1 MADTNWNFLN
11 YEGLE
16 YYDSKSE
23 VRTDEKIAVETERA
37 KTEEEKLSESINNEV
52 DRATNAENTL
62 TVNLSSHTSDKSNPH
77 EVTKAQVGLGDVDN
91 TSDANK
97 PISTATQTALDT
109 KAPLESP
116 VLTGIPEAP
125 TADVGTNTTQI
136 ATTEFVQIAV
146 SNGMAVSDA
155 MVIKGTIGENGTVTT
170 LPTTYKI
177 GWTYRVVTD
186 GTYAGQVCEI
196 GDLIIAL
203 VERNGSENVDS
214 DWCIA
219 QTNINGA
226 ITGIKSGDAY
236 ISTSQSGSTVTITH
250 KDITRTD
257 TTSSVS
263 PAHGGTFTVVKSIT
277 SDEKGHITGVDTET
291 VTLPIGNDTDDE
303 GNIIIEDTKV
313 TQTVTN
319 SDESYPL
326 LLAPNGQTETTTT
339 TSYFNSGT
347 TLNPSTNTI
356 AANISGNAGT
366 ATTATKIGTDTVGS
380 ATQPVYIDAGVP
392 TKCTYTLEKSVP
404 SDAVFTDTTY
414 TLNYDEDNSELQLK
428 TGENVVSTVTI
439 VVGGGNGGGSTF
451 KVADVSGAT
460 ISSYKTTAS
469 LKWTD
474 PNNAMID
481 DILLAEWAGT
491 LVVRKEGSAPSDKS
505 DGVVVVDNKI
515 KDAYSSTAFEDS
527 GLEYG
532 KTYYYRFFPYT
543 TDRAYTSGTSV
554 SIVPEKIQIITI
566 PSQSGTV
573 VYNGNLQTAV
583 FNNYDEESLT
593 VSGNTGT
600 NAGAYTATFV
610 PKYDYCWSDGSV
622 DAKEVEWVIDKA
634 NGVVEL
640 SETSVT
646 LDKTTTS
653 TTVTVSNA
661 SGEVDVS
668 SNNTSVLTTSISDN
682 VITLTSTGQNGNVIV
697 TVTVSETDNYK
708 SASKTISVK
717 CDFLKIVTWADGTYE
732 EIKAMLDAHYTGTI
746 DISDYWSVGDVRTIP
761 LSAMSATGVG
771 ESQSAQNAEV
781 VIIGLGHD
789 DLVSPVNGN
798 SKSAVSL
805 QLKNSLA
812 TTGYMYSKYNG
823 TNYSLWD
830 GSPRRTWCNSV
841 FKNALPAELVNLIK
855 TVTKKTWRYAHSDYS
870 SCRTQQTTED
880 DCFLISEFEVFGV
893 QELSTSTFG
902 TVGDDGT
909 QYEYYKT
916 TSNRIKYLG
925 VSGTSAN
932 AWWLRSSLVDSIG
945 YSCFRGVNA
954 SGSVNN
960 YVASYASGVAPGFC
974 I

>member
-1 MADTNWNFLN
+1 MADWNFLN

-16 YYDSKSE
+16 YYDGKSQE
-23 VRTDEKIAVETERA
+23 RTDGKIAVETERA
-37 KTEEEKLSESINNEV
+37 SLAEETLEAKLN
-52 DRATNAENTL
+52 
-62 TVNLSSHTSDKSNPH
+62 
-77 EVTKAQVGLGDVDN
+77 
-91 TSDANK
+91 
-97 PISTATQTALDT
+97 T

-146 SNGMAVSDA
+146 SNGIAVNDA

-236 ISTSQSGSTVTITH
+236 ISINQSGSTVTITH

-291 VTLPIGNDTDDE
+291 VTLPIGNDIDDD

-439 VVGGGNGGGSTF
+439 VGGGNGGGSTF

-469 LKWTD
+469 LKWTE
-474 PNNAMID
+474 PNNVMID

-600 NAGAYTATFV
+600 NAGAYTAIFA
-610 PKYDYCWSDGSV
+610 PKDDYCWSDNSV

-634 NGVVEL
+634 NGVIEL

-732 EIKAMLDAHYTGTI
+732 EISAMLDAHYTGTI

-812 TTGYMYSKYNG
+812 TVGYMYSAYNSPS
-823 TNYSLWD
+823 YSLWD
-830 GSPRRTWCNSV
+830 GSPRQIWCNSV
-841 FKNALPAELVNLIK
+841 FKNALPAELVSLIK
-855 TVTKKTWRYAHSDYS
+855 TVTKKTWRYAHSSYS
-870 SCRTQQTTED
+870 GYETYRTQQTTEE
-880 DCFLISEFEVFGV
+880 DCFLVSEFEVFGT
-893 QELSTSTFG
+893 QGLSADTYG
-902 TVGDDGT
+902 TVGEDGT

-932 AWWLRSSLVDSIG
+932 TWWLRSSIVSSG
-945 YSCFRGVNA
+945 GNSYFHYVYT
-954 SGSVNN
+954 SGSVSYINANN
-960 YVASYASGVAPGFC
+960 TYGVAPGFC

>member
-1 MADTNWNFLN
+1 MADWNFLN

-16 YYDSKSE
+16 YYDGKSQE
-23 VRTDEKIAVETERA
+23 RTDGKIAVETERA
-37 KTEEEKLSESINNEV
+37 SLAEETLEAKLN
-52 DRATNAENTL
+52 
-62 TVNLSSHTSDKSNPH
+62 
-77 EVTKAQVGLGDVDN
+77 
-91 TSDANK
+91 
-97 PISTATQTALDT
+97 T

-146 SNGMAVSDA
+146 SNGIAVNDA

-236 ISTSQSGSTVTITH
+236 ISINQSGSTVTITH

-291 VTLPIGNDTDDE
+291 VTLPIGNDIDDD

-439 VVGGGNGGGSTF
+439 VGGGNGGGSTF

-469 LKWTD
+469 LKWTE
-474 PNNAMID
+474 PNNVMID

-600 NAGAYTATFV
+600 NAGAYTAIFA
-610 PKYDYCWSDGSV
+610 PKDDYCWSDNSV

-634 NGVVEL
+634 NGVIEL

-732 EIKAMLDAHYTGTI
+732 EISAMLDAHYTGTI

-812 TTGYMYSKYNG
+812 TVGYMYSAYNSPS
-823 TNYSLWD
+823 YSLWD
-830 GSPRRTWCNSV
+830 GSPRQIWCNSV
-841 FKNALPAELVNLIK
+841 FKNALPAELVSLIK
-855 TVTKKTWRYAHSDYS
+855 TVTKKTWRYAHSSYS
-870 SCRTQQTTED
+870 GYETYRTQQTTEE
-880 DCFLISEFEVFGV
+880 DCFLVSEFEVFGT
-893 QELSTSTFG
+893 QGLSADTYG
-902 TVGDDGT
+902 TVGEDGT

-932 AWWLRSSLVDSIG
+932 TWWLRSSFVNGGG
-945 YSCFRGVNA
+945 YSIFHIVST
-954 SGSVNN
+954 SGSVGD
-960 YVASYASGVAPGFC
+960 YVASSTYGVAPGFC